1 LFGYN
6 VTATNATLPRKAVA
20 SLKRDQRWSFA
31 QLATLGILPQML
43 LLRTEYKVLG
53 VQCDI
58 TDAILLPLLLV
69 LLLNSSHRKTFSRM
83 PYLRLWLVYG
93 IILSFAYIN
102 GRLLI
107 GDDSVLDPV
116 RLVYQLYRYTWK
128 ALLFYPLVFV
138 LFQDKRKMKVFLCV
152 LVCAIDILALIAIR
166 QGYEGNVEVTG
177 SLNTKNVLGGVL
189 IIPVFVTLAM
199 SLNSESKKDRLFYG
213 LSFLLICRAL
223 LFTQSRGAAL
233 AFVVS
238 VLLLLLIMSQAR
250 LSKKNVR
257 LLAMGVLGAAVLIVL
272 FITIF
277 NKGSSLQR
285 YFATVENLEG
295 GHEDANLTW
304 RMRERW
310 PYFFWQAINNP
321 LLGVGTDVNWEFGPD
336 TNTPHNGYLSIAV
349 TYGIPSLL
357 LFLCF
362 IIIAV
367 RKSFLVIKKSPDM
380 FSESL
385 GLGIVCGVVALSL
398 HNIVDVTFTGLVM
411 AKIVWITFGL
421 AIVSAL
427 GVVKSSR
434 RPNVAPIESVFA
446 RDYVLQK

>member
-6 VTATNATLPRKAVA
+6 ITATNATLPREAVA

-43 LLRTEYKVLG
+43 LLRTEYKVFG

-83 PYLRLWLVYG
+83 PYLRLWVVYG
-93 IILSFAYIN
+93 IIVSFAYIN

-128 ALLFYPLVFV
+128 GLLFYPLVFV
-138 LFQDKRKMKVFLCV
+138 LFQDKRKLKVFLCV
-152 LVCAIDILALIAIR
+152 LVCAIDILAAIAIR
-166 QGYEGNVEVTG
+166 QGYAGAGEVTG
-177 SLNTKNVLGGVL
+177 SLNTKNMLGGVL
-189 IIPVFVTLAM
+189 IIPSFLTLAM
-199 SLNSESKKDRLFYG
+199 SLTSESKKDRLFYA

-223 LFTQSRGAAL
+223 LFTQSRGAAA

-238 VLLLLLIMSQAR
+238 VLLLLLIMGQGR
-250 LSKKNVR
+250 RSKKKVR
-257 LLAMGVLGAAVLIVL
+257 LLAMGLLGGVALIVL

-285 YFATVENLEG
+285 YFYTVENLEA

-349 TYGIPSLL
+349 TDGIPSLL
-357 LFLCF
+357 LFLSF
-362 IIIAV
+362 IGIAV
-367 RKSFLVIKKSPDM
+367 RKSFFIIKKSPDVL
-380 FSESL
+380 SEAL
-385 GLGIVCGVVALSL
+385 GLGIVSGFIALSI
-398 HNIVDVTFTGLVM
+398 HNVVEATFAGDLM
-411 AKIVWITFGL
+411 SKIIWITISLGIIAEL
-421 AIVSAL
+421 EAL
-427 GVVKSSR
+427 KKPRRASSQGIS
-434 RPNVAPIESVFA
+434 PAAA
-446 RDYVLQK
+446 REYAFQK